1 MKTYTHFTITNTN
14 YLYRVTLE
22 NGRVWLSGNGRDWWR
37 AGDSIPDANLC
48 KRADII
54 EQIRAIMQFRI
65 MPVDVYAVIND
76 IISPRHLQ
84 RLPLGASR
92 HYFIRYMDGK
102 ITVTEKG
109 YTYGINK
116 KSTKHNK
123 TR

>member
-1 MKTYTHFTITNTN
+1 MDTYTYFTITNTN

-22 NGRVWLSGNGRDWWR
+22 NGRGWLTGNGREWWR
-37 AGDSIPDANLC
+37 AGDSIPDANLS

-54 EQIRAIMQFRI
+54 EQMRAIMLFRR
-65 MPVDVYAVIND
+65 MPADVYAVIND

-102 ITVTEKG
+102 ITVTEQG
-109 YTYGINK
+109 FNYGINK